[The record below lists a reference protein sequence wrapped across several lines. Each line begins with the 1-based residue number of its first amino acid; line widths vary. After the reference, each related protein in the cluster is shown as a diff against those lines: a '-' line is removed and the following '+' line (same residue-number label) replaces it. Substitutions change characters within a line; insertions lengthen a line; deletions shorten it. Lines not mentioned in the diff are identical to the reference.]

1 MTEEFKR
8 DIRAFLNSLAGECAN
23 CFRRANG
30 YCDQCYSNR
39 AKILLQRLDMNDP
52 VDNPALRCDIV
63 SRMARI
69 AAILKKARRPLMSVE
84 IDMADYGTRSKKEFT
99 LLTMIRLGKIERK
112 PIGGGKYVYFL
123 TNHTSK
129 KDKQNG

>member
-23 CFRRANG
+23 CFRRNQG
-30 YCDQCYSNR
+30 WCDTCYSNR

-69 AAILKKARRPLMSVE
+69 AAILKKARRPQ
-84 IDMADYGTRSKKEFT
+84 G
-99 LLTMIRLGKIERK
+99 
-112 PIGGGKYVYFL
+112 
-123 TNHTSK
+123 
-129 KDKQNG
+129 

>member
-23 CFRRANG
+23 CLRRNQG
-30 YCDQCYSNR
+30 WCDTCYSSR

-69 AAILKKARRPLMSVE
+69 AAILKKARRPLLSVE

-99 LLTMIRLGKIERK
+99 LLTMIRLGKIERN
-112 PIGGGKYVYFL
+112 PVGGGKYVYFL
-123 TNHTSK
+123 KPQK
-129 KDKQNG
+129 KDKNNG